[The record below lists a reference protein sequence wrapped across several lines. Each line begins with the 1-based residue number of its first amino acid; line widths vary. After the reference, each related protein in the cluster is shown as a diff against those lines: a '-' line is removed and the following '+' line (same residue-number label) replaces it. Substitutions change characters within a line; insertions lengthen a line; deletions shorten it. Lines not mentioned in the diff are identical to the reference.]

1 MHSATTETVR
11 LPDDGNNGV
20 IVHTAMRIKVPLKK
34 KVRGE
39 RKKNQQS
46 SSATNQKESN
56 TAANSATRKPTLNVA
71 NRQIKMKESPRK
83 TLYHNK
89 KKRSQSGEVEEQ
101 SQQVSKALRRTK
113 GSQKSKEI
121 IDYSNPQQHLNTFGK
136 VQKWLLESPI
146 VASATSQFE
155 HGSKTPT
162 TTMMNKSQS
171 NPENLSNAITQHKQ
185 HRSPINT
192 SSKPKMKAMNNKM
205 RLQVVFKPPFKFSLK
220 LSKNEN
226 AEKTNESNRKHDSR
240 KRNSIDNQVM
250 PKRTALLIRS
260 NVEEAIDDKS
270 KSEFINQEPMY
281 ETLNS
286 KIISSHRQS
295 KSATSNAPNYEN
307 LPTTSSTANLIDATL
322 NNSFSSPINTATFR
336 VNKSSSG
343 NNITNKNLPVI
354 STSVLRNSSNVT
366 NASHRENQKRRLSAS
381 NSSSNL
387 IKFGGSTQNLTRSST
402 TNLTKNQNSST
413 RHDGIKRRA
422 SDMNRSSTT
431 NLNKHNRHNTSNS
444 NLRRGDSYVD
454 VSNEDRSSSNE
465 KKSHS
470 RKSSLSKS
478 NSNLA
483 NASVS
488 QTGSSRRESFNK
500 NNIPRA
506 SLINSTI
513 ANALSNTPFQRQI
526 SFNFKPTP
534 LSKQSRVLIDELNK
548 NRPQTSSCDSSMFK
562 NFEWPRV
569 LSTQRSLP
577 AENALQS
584 DMEVMVSDGETL
596 ENDS

>member
-1 MHSATTETVR
+1 MKLKTVTIIHSATTETVR
-11 LPDDGNNGV
+11 LPDESNGNGV
-20 IVHTAMRIKVPLKK
+20 IVHTAVRTKVPFKK

-39 RKKNQQS
+39 RKKKHMDG
-46 SSATNQKESN
+46 TP
-56 TAANSATRKPTLNVA
+56 RKATLNVA
-71 NRQIKMKESPRK
+71 TRQKKSTTQESPRK
-83 TLYHNK
+83 IK
-89 KKRSQSGEVEEQ
+89 KKPKRSPSGVEAGGEQQQQQQPPTQVDEVP
-101 SQQVSKALRRTK
+101 KATRRTK
-113 GSQKSKEI
+113 KPQQKNPKEI

-155 HGSKTPT
+155 HTSKSPQ
-162 TTMMNKSQS
+162 TTMINKSHS
-171 NPENLSNAITQHKQ
+171 NPENLTTKP
-185 HRSPINT
+185 HRSP
-192 SSKPKMKAMNNKM
+192 SKSKFKGMNSNKM

-226 AEKTNESNRKHDSR
+226 ETPSQNNRNRHENR
-240 KRNSIDNQVM
+240 KRNSIDNQL
-250 PKRTALLIRS
+250 PGKRAALLIV
-260 NVEEAIDDKS
+260 NETEAKVVE
-270 KSEFINQEPMY
+270 PVY
-281 ETLNS
+281 ETLKNTKNS
-286 KIISSHRQS
+286 QLQRQ
-295 KSATSNAPNYEN
+295 KSIDPPNYEN

-322 NNSFSSPINTATFR
+322 NNSFSTPINTATFR

-343 NNITNKNLPVI
+343 NNINNSKNLPVI
-354 STSVLRNSSNVT
+354 TTPVMKKSSLNATSSS
-366 NASHRENQKRRLSAS
+366 SHQHHHQQQQQQKRRLSTS

-387 IKFGGSTQNLTRSST
+387 MKFGGSSQNLTRSST
-402 TNLTKNQNSST
+402 TNLTKSSSGGGGG

-422 SDMNRSSTT
+422 SDMNRSSTS
-431 NLNKHNRHNTSNS
+431 NLTKHNRSNS
-444 NLRRGDSYVD
+444 NLRRGDSYGD
-454 VSNEDRSSSNE
+454 VTHHDE
-465 KKSHS
+465 KKLHS

-478 NSNLA
+478 NSNITVAPTIA
-483 NASVS
+483 NNAGS
-488 QTGSSRRESFNK
+488 QQQGSSRREESFK

-506 SLINSTI
+506 SLINNTI

-526 SFNFKPTP
+526 SFNFKPTAP
-534 LSKQSRVLIDELNK
+534 LSHQSRMLIDEVNK